1 MTKQINVTVMI
12 KDGGYESIRISPK
25 MLELLAQ
32 RIVQNGSERV
42 ITMTKS
48 IEVVGVLVQGQQIG
62 DRVIIT
68 GRGNKHDTLA

>member
-1 MTKQINVTVMI
+1 MTKQIDVTVMI
-12 KDGGYESIRISPK
+12 KDGGYASIRINPK

-68 GRGNKHDTLA
+68 GKGEEEAK